1 MLEVFDLIELEFDGS
16 NGEQVDY
23 DLEDMKRMEMVIEN
37 LKPSYP
43 SNKLTFNIA
52 DETKD
57 KIIKFF
63 SICLNL
69 NDQYDVDLVL
79 EDSKRNFMNSF

>member
-1 MLEVFDLIELEFDGS
+1 MLEVFDLIQLEFDGS
-16 NGEQVDY
+16 NGEVVDLY
-23 DLEDMKRMEMVIEN
+23 IEDMIRREMVIEN
-37 LKPSYP
+37 QRPSFP

-52 DETKD
+52 EETKD